1 MVHAFALQAF
11 NGLSY
16 GLLLFMLSAGLT
28 LIFSVQGV
36 LNFAHASFYML
47 GAYVGYSIAAG
58 AGFWPALVLAP
69 LAVGLLGAGCERW
82 LLRRVQARGGHT
94 SELLLTFGLAYLIG
108 EGAKLVWGLTP
119 LPAPVPPLFDGAP
132 VTVFGL
138 ALPRY
143 RLFMMAMSA
152 AMLVALGALLRA
164 ERIGLV
170 VRAALTHRAAVEAL
184 GHDVPRVMT
193 GLFGAGT
200 ALAALAGVIGAPLAV
215 IEPALAETVGSVV
228 FAVVVIGGLGSLGG
242 AFVASLAVGF
252 AQTFAAS
259 SDTSLRDLAQWAGVA
274 LPDSVAAVSIA
285 QLAPLVPYLL
295 LVAVLVARPRGLFG
309 ERVDG

>member
-1 MVHAFALQAF
+1 M
-11 NGLSY
+11 
-16 GLLLFMLSAGLT
+16 
-28 LIFSVQGV
+28 
-36 LNFAHASFYML
+36 
-47 GAYVGYSIAAG
+47 
-58 AGFWPALVLAP
+58 
-69 LAVGLLGAGCERW
+69 
-82 LLRRVQARGGHT
+82 
-94 SELLLTFGLAYLIG
+94 
-108 EGAKLVWGLTP
+108 
-119 LPAPVPPLFDGAP
+119 PPLFDGAP

-143 RLFMMAMSA
+143 RLFMMAMSTT
-152 AMLVALGALLRA
+152 MLVALGVLLRA
-164 ERIGLV
+164 SRIGLV

-184 GHDVPRVMT
+184 GYDVPRVMT
-193 GLFGAGT
+193 ALFGAGT

-252 AQTFAAS
+252 AQTFAAA
-259 SDTSLRDLAQWAGVA
+259 SDTSLRDLVQWTGIA

-309 ERVDG
+309 ERVDA

>member
-1 MVHAFALQAF
+1 MHAIAIQAF

-47 GAYVGYSIAAG
+47 GAYIGYSIAAR
-58 AGFWPALVLAP
+58 AGFWPALALAP
-69 LAVGLLGAGCERW
+69 VAVGLLGVGCERW
-82 LLRRVQARGGHT
+82 LLRRVQPHGHT

-108 EGAKLVWGLTP
+108 EGAKLLWGLAP

-143 RLFMMAMSA
+143 RLFMMAMST

-164 ERIGLV
+164 SRIGLV

-184 GHDVPRVMT
+184 GYDVPRMMT
-193 GLFGAGT
+193 ALFGAGT

-259 SDTSLRDLAQWAGVA
+259 SDTSLRDLAQWSGIA
-274 LPDSVAAVSIA
+274 LPDSVAAVSVA